1 MTSLLKI
8 TTTTLFVLGVPACL
22 EPIDPINDSAESGVA
37 DSGMVDPTDGLQPGT
52 YFVCYNDSN
61 YMVNSA
67 GQSVDFDLMHTC
79 VSLEDPLNWMSD
91 ENMQK
96 VLEGCSQ
103 TCQKTIGGQNNKCE
117 IAGWKGAEPV
127 NPDVL
132 NSTCDP
138 NEYFHDLGG
147 DILWLDGVQSPKRQ
161 LKCDLKGTCGDLFGV
176 EIADKLKGEVRSPDD
191 RESSGAEQAADLQ
204 LQVTYGKASALQL
217 EGHIE
222 FSTLD
227 CGEEAC
233 PIYLGDVD
241 LSQAQASWPVLLD
254 LGAFGRIDK
263 QVSNVH
269 ARLARPAL
277 GIALEDGQIAFPA
290 EALLFRVEVDVA
302 GATHLLLENG
312 KQSFWMRNPE
322 VVLGRLVDGS
332 LELKMDLPT
341 EFGGVQVKAY
351 AER

>member
-1 MTSLLKI
+1 M
-8 TTTTLFVLGVPACL
+8 VLR
-22 EPIDPINDSAESGVA
+22 
-37 DSGMVDPTDGLQPGT
+37 
-52 YFVCYNDSN
+52 
-61 YMVNSA
+61 NSA
-67 GQSVDFDLMHTC
+67 AQRGNAGCSRLVPCLANHLHRASTFF
-79 VSLEDPLNWMSD
+79 LNWLPAGFTVVFIGLTSTARPD
-91 ENMQK
+91 PEK
-96 VLEGCSQ
+96 
-103 TCQKTIGGQNNKCE
+103 TCR
-117 IAGWKGAEPV
+117 
-127 NPDVL
+127 
-132 NSTCDP
+132 
-138 NEYFHDLGG
+138 HDG
-147 DILWLDGVQSPKRQ
+147 SERACTKRQ

-227 CGEEAC
+227 CGEEVC
-233 PIYLGDVD
+233 PIYLEDVD

-341 EFGGVQVKAY
+341 EFGRVQVKAY